1 MNTSSIIPVHS
12 FVDLITNSSSE
23 IFVAANKGTVKAIKN
38 LVDSIIG
45 AASNGEGIGATA
57 DTLFTF
63 ELVYCCTN
71 ESYGEVY
78 MNDAEIKAKRKEIKE
93 ILKQSRVE
101 GGKKYTEEEIEGAE
115 NWRFPGDGD
124 QPTQCNVKVAVKD
137 PSNVNAK
144 AAAKILSDLTSFFS
158 IQESYN

>member
-1 MNTSSIIPVHS
+1 MKTSLIIPVHS

-23 IFVAANKGTVKAIKN
+23 IFVSANQNTVKAIKK
-38 LVDSIIG
+38 LVDSIL
-45 AASNGEGIGATA
+45 AATATPATA
-57 DTLFTF
+57 DDLFTF

-115 NWRFPGDGD
+115 NWCFPGDGD
-124 QPTQCNVKVAVKD
+124 RPTQCNVKVAVKD